1 MPNTASVR
9 ARVGVDFLLRELDP
23 GSDQDVLQDVRL
35 PKFCDF
41 VCYSLM
47 RMDLWP
53 MTERIERVLR
63 KEGPGLRPDE
73 DLLHRIVDNLIEVHS
88 MPSDF
93 VSVIQP
99 TAAKNSEGSGAEET
113 GKRPVPVLPV
123 RDTVLFPHAV
133 LPLTVGRESS
143 IQLIQSLGEEKTIL
157 VVAQRDAR
165 QDSPQSADL
174 FATGTRATVH
184 KVVKMPN
191 QSLFVFTEGNERVH
205 LGEFA
210 QLTPF
215 MTAEY
220 EAIPD
225 VEPQQTPEAEAL
237 QRNVVSQF
245 QQIVTSSP
253 TLSDD
258 LQTIAINIDEPGRLA
273 DFIASSLPFL
283 TTTDKQELLE
293 TPDVSARL
301 ERINKHLAKELEVQQ
316 LRNKIQTEVQ
326 DSVQSSQRDY
336 YLREQLKAIQ
346 KELGDVD
353 DTQKDIAELKEKIET
368 AGMPDD
374 VKKDALKELGR
385 LSRMNPA
392 AADYSLTRNYVEWL
406 AVLPWGKTSSG
417 EVDILKAKGILDE
430 DHYGLKKVKDRS
442 LDYLS
447 VRRLKP
453 DMKGP
458 ILCFVGPP
466 GVGKTSLGRSIAKA
480 LDRKFSRISLGGMHD
495 EAEIRGHRRTYIGA
509 LPGQIIQ
516 HLKRVEVKDPVFMLD
531 EIDKLGRDFR
541 GDPASALLETLDP
554 EQNNT
559 FRDNYLDQPF
569 DLSKVLFICTAN
581 QLDTIPGPLLD
592 RMEIIELTGYT
603 EEEKVNIAIKYLI
616 PRQIKENGITEEQIE
631 FPKESVHLIARHYTR
646 EAGVRKL
653 EQQIGTVCRKV
664 ARKIAEGTTEK
675 VVITPEIVHEFL
687 GGIKVRVDTEIAER
701 TKRAGVAVG
710 LAWTPAGGDVLFIEA
725 NRMKGKGG
733 FTITGQIG
741 DVMKES
747 MQAALT
753 WVRSNAASLGLD
765 EDFTKDTD
773 LHIHVPAGAIP
784 KDGPSAGVTMAT
796 ALVSLLTDT
805 PVHPLTA
812 MTGEITLSGNVLPV
826 GGIKEKFLAAK
837 RAGVRDVILPT
848 DCKQQVDE
856 DLTPDQTE
864 GVTIHYA
871 TRIEDVLAVAL
882 PKTQREKA
890 QDEVV
895 REEVLHATV

>member
-1 MPNTASVR
+1 MPN
-9 ARVGVDFLLRELDP
+9 E
-23 GSDQDVLQDVRL
+23 
-35 PKFCDF
+35 
-41 VCYSLM
+41 
-47 RMDLWP
+47 
-53 MTERIERVLR
+53 
-63 KEGPGLRPDE
+63 
-73 DLLHRIVDNLIEVHS
+73 
-88 MPSDF
+88 F
-93 VSVIQP
+93 VSVIRPSQGKP
-99 TAAKNSEGSGAEET
+99 LT
-113 GKRPVPVLPV
+113 GEVRGQSYPVLPV
-123 RDTVLFPHAV
+123 RDTVLFPHQV

-143 IQLIQSLGEEKTIL
+143 IQLIQSLGEDKTIL

-165 QDSPQSADL
+165 QDAPEGSDL
-174 FATGTRATVH
+174 HEVGTRATVH

-191 QSLFVFTEGNERVH
+191 QSLFVFTEGTERVR
-205 LGEFA
+205 LGSFT
-210 QLTPF
+210 QTQPYL
-215 MTAEY
+215 TAEA
-220 EAIPD
+220 ESIEDSASIAS
-225 VEPQQTPEAEAL
+225 PELEAL
-237 QRNVVSQF
+237 QRNVLAQF
-245 QQIVTSSP
+245 QEVVSSSS

-258 LQTIAINIDEPGRLA
+258 LQTIAINIDEPSRLT
-273 DFIASSLPFL
+273 DFIASNLPFL
-283 TTTDKQELLE
+283 TTAEKQELLE
-293 TPDVSARL
+293 MTDLKARL
-301 ERINKHLAKELEVQQ
+301 ERLNAQLVKELEVQQ
-316 LRNKIQTEVQ
+316 LRNKIQSEVQ
-326 DSVQSSQRDY
+326 DSVQQSQRDY
-336 YLREQLKAIQ
+336 YLREQMKAIQ
-346 KELGDVD
+346 KELGDQD
-353 DTQKDIAELKEKIET
+353 DTQKDIAELKEKIEN
-368 AGMPDD
+368 AGMTEE

-406 AVLPWGKTSSG
+406 AVLPWAKGSAG
-417 EVDILKAKGILDE
+417 AVDIAKAKEVLDA
-430 DHYGLKKVKDRS
+430 DHYGLKKVKDRI

-516 HLKRVEVKDPVFMLD
+516 HLKRVEVNDPVFMLD

-581 QLDTIPGPLLD
+581 QLDTIPAPLLD

-603 EEEKVNIAIKYLI
+603 ESEKVAIAERYLI
-616 PRQIKENGITEEQIE
+616 PRQVKENGLEPEVLE
-631 FPKESVHLIARHYTR
+631 FPTATVGLIARHYTR

-653 EQQIGTVCRKV
+653 EQLIGTV
-664 ARKIAEGTTEK
+664 ARKTARRVAEGSLHPETGEK
-675 VVITPEIVHEFL
+675 LVVTPEVVQEFL

-710 LAWTPAGGDVLFIEA
+710 LAWTPVGGDVLFIEA

-733 FTITGQIG
+733 FSITGQIG

-753 WVRSNAASLGLD
+753 WVRSNALDLGLD
-765 EDFTKDTD
+765 EDVLKDID
-773 LHIHVPAGAIP
+773 LHIHVPAGGIP

-796 ALVSLLTDT
+796 AIVSLLTDT
-805 PVHPLTA
+805 PVHPLLA

-837 RAGVRDVILPT
+837 RAGVRDVILPI
-848 DCKQQVDE
+848 DVKANVEE
-856 DLTPDQTE
+856 DLTPDQVE

-871 TRIEDVLAVAL
+871 SRIEDVLAVAL
-882 PKTQREKA
+882 PKTRREA
-890 QDEVV
+890 IVDEQT
-895 REEVLHATV
+895 REQVLAEVAA

>member
-1 MPNTASVR
+1 MAN
-9 ARVGVDFLLRELDP
+9 
-23 GSDQDVLQDVRL
+23 
-35 PKFCDF
+35 
-41 VCYSLM
+41 
-47 RMDLWP
+47 
-53 MTERIERVLR
+53 
-63 KEGPGLRPDE
+63 
-73 DLLHRIVDNLIEVHS
+73 
-88 MPSDF
+88 DF
-93 VSVIQP
+93 VSVIKP
-99 TAAKNSEGSGAEET
+99 TAKNSDVSEGAN
-113 GKRPVPVLPV
+113 GKQPIPVLPV

-143 IQLIQSLGEEKTIL
+143 IQLIQSLGDEKSIL

-165 QDSPQSADL
+165 LDTPQGTDL
-174 FATGTRATVH
+174 YAVGTRATVH

-205 LGEFA
+205 LGEFT
-210 QLTPF
+210 QTTPF
-215 MTAEY
+215 MTAEF
-220 EAIPD
+220 EVIAET
-225 VEPQQTPEAEAL
+225 EPEKGPESEAL

-258 LQTIAINIDEPGRLA
+258 LQTIAINIEEPGRLA
-273 DFIASSLPFL
+273 DFIAASLPFL

-293 TPDVSARL
+293 TPDVTKRL
-301 ERINKHLAKELEVQQ
+301 ERINQHLAKELEVQQ

-326 DSVQSSQRDY
+326 DSVQQSQRDY

-353 DTQKDIAELKEKIET
+353 ETQKDIAELKEKIEA
-368 AGMPDD
+368 AGMPDE
-374 VKKDALKELGR
+374 VKKDALKELAR
-385 LSRMNPA
+385 LSRMNA
-392 AADYSLTRNYVEWL
+392 MAADYSLTRNYVEWL
-406 AVLPWGKTSSG
+406 AVLPWAKSSAG
-417 EVDILKAKGILDE
+417 AVDIKKAKEILDA
-430 DHYGLKKVKDRS
+430 DHYGLKKVKDRI

-516 HLKRVEVKDPVFMLD
+516 HLKRVEVNDPVFMLD

-603 EEEKVNIAIKYLI
+603 EEEKVNIAERYLI
-616 PRQIKENGITEEQIE
+616 PRQVKENGVDPEMID
-631 FPKESVHLIARHYTR
+631 FPTSSVALVARHYTR
-646 EAGVRKL
+646 EAGVRRL
-653 EQQIGTVCRKV
+653 EQQIGTVARKV
-664 ARKIAEGTTEK
+664 ARRIAEGATEK
-675 VVITPEIVHEFL
+675 VTITPEIVHEFL

-701 TKRAGVAVG
+701 TKRPGVAVG

-725 NRMKGKGG
+725 NKMKGKGG

-753 WVRSNAASLGLD
+753 WVRSNADKFGL
-765 EDFTKDTD
+765 EQDFTKDTD
-773 LHIHVPAGAIP
+773 IHIHVPAGAIP

-837 RAGVRDVILPT
+837 RAGVRDVVLPLECRT
-848 DCKQQVDE
+848 QVDE
-856 DLTPDQTE
+856 DLTPDQIE
-864 GVTIHYA
+864 GVKIHYA
-871 TRIEDVLAVAL
+871 TRIEEVLAVAL
-882 PKTQREKA
+882 PKTVQEEA
-890 QDEVV
+890 EDEAV
-895 REEVLHATV
+895 REEVIHASA